1 MALVAPQHVESSL
14 SRDRT
19 HVPCIGRW
27 TLNHWATRKVQKWRE
42 VYAFICCLAHWKRPC
57 CWERWRQE
65 EKGMT
70 GWDGWMASSIQWT
83 WDGEGQG
90 SLKCCSP
97 RGCKESDATER
108 LNWMLLSILW
118 ASLIH
123 GLMSYYFWQI
133 LIWYLQRIL
142 LLCSSL
148 SLLLLVFQLHVC
160 YTVWYCSTV
169 LERSVLFPLII
180 LFVSVLQF
188 H

>member
-70 GWDGWMASSIQWT
+70 EDKMVGWHRRSNGREMVKDREAWSAAVHRVAKSQTRLSDWTECCLAFSELLWFMVWCLTIFGKFSSGIFR
-83 WDGEGQG
+83 GFFCSALV
-90 SLKCCSP
+90 SLFYC
-97 RGCKESDATER
+97 
-108 LNWMLLSILW
+108 W
-118 ASLIH
+118 
-123 GLMSYYFWQI
+123 
-133 LIWYLQRIL
+133 
-142 LLCSSL
+142 CSSYMYVTL
-148 SLLLLVFQLHVC
+148 FDIVPQFLNALFFSL
-160 YTVWYCSTV
+160 
-169 LERSVLFPLII
+169 
-180 LFVSVLQF
+180 
-188 H
+188 